1 MIAMIDA
8 THSRQPILDVQDL
21 SITLG
26 NYLAVDSVSFQLEA
40 GTNTSIVGANGAGK
54 STLIQGILGLL
65 PLTSGQV
72 HILGQPIS
80 KLRKQWRSVSY
91 IPQRFG
97 FDRYFPLSVAELVGL
112 AFGDRPVRLWFD
124 RKLRYQRR
132 TAIYHALAQVELHH
146 KAKQSL
152 GSLSGGELKRALL
165 AYCLVVP
172 RQLLILDEAMAGV
185 DVRGEAEFAEL
196 LAILQ
201 KEQGWTVLQ
210 VSHDLD
216 MVSRYSDRV
225 ICLNKSIHCQ
235 GAPDQTLS
243 PQNLQAIYGSGFA
256 HYTHHCH

>member
-1 MIAMIDA
+1 MIAP
-8 THSRQPILDVQDL
+8 SQSPQPILDIQDL

-26 NYLAVDSVSFQLEA
+26 NYQAVDSVSFQLAA
-40 GTNTSIVGANGAGK
+40 GTNTSIVGPNGAGK
-54 STLIQGILGLL
+54 STLIRGILGLL
-65 PLTSGQV
+65 PQTTGQV
-72 HILGQPIS
+72 YVFGQPVA
-80 KLRKQWRSVSY
+80 KLGKQWRSVGY
-91 IPQRFG
+91 IPQGFG
-97 FDRYFPLSVAELVGL
+97 FDRYFPLSVTELVGL
-112 AFGDRPVRLWFD
+112 AFNDRPFTLSFD
-124 RKLRYQRR
+124 RKLRHQRR

-146 KAKQSL
+146 KAKQPL

-172 RQLLILDEAMAGV
+172 RQLLIMDEAMAGV
-185 DVRGEAEFAEL
+185 DARGEAEFAEL

-225 ICLNKSIHCQ
+225 ICINKRIHCQ

-243 PQNLQAIYGSGFA
+243 RENLQAIYGSSFA